1 MTRVGRALALG
12 LGSILVI
19 CSMQA
24 AAQGDPRDALLKR
37 LNAEFPPTK
46 FKADYSDIVTQG
58 AVVTLQKDGLYLYP
72 ATVQAPP
79 INTYKPGAAKLSI
92 GFGDAL
98 KVCMA
103 DSVGVEGGCN
113 ALAHKTLV
121 TGEKTWVG
129 GITIGKDSIHVKLV
143 TDAYDNDGRYSGEV
157 KFPLGKGGNLP
168 SPDEAVKMISEVLA
182 AEQTQPQASAQKQN
196 APAPEPVQTP
206 PPAPVLAPVAPP
218 PPPADAVPPTVS
230 MGQTEDQVIAAFGQP
245 LRKAT
250 AGTKDIFS
258 YKDLKVT
265 FTKGKVTNV
274 E

>member
-1 MTRVGRALALG
+1 
-12 LGSILVI
+12 
-19 CSMQA
+19 
-24 AAQGDPRDALLKR
+24 
-37 LNAEFPPTK
+37 
-46 FKADYSDIVTQG
+46 
-58 AVVTLQKDGLYLYP
+58 
-72 ATVQAPP
+72 
-79 INTYKPGAAKLSI
+79 
-92 GFGDAL
+92 
-98 KVCMA
+98 MA

-121 TGEKTWVG
+121 TGEKAWVG

-157 KFPLGKGGNLP
+157 KFPLGKGGALP

-182 AEQTQPQASAQKQN
+182 AEQTQPQVSAQKQS
-196 APAPEPVQTP
+196 APAPQPVEA
-206 PPAPVLAPVAPP
+206 PPAPVPAPVAPP

-230 MGQTEDQVIAAFGQP
+230 MGQTEDQVIAAV
-245 LRKAT
+245 RTAASKKAT
-250 AGTKDIFS
+250 AGTKDIFF